1 MDTHTNETV
10 KEEKPIPSR
19 QIFNIAIQFLAL
31 GLLLTW
37 CFKIL
42 MPFIS
47 LVVWGVVLAVALYP
61 LHQKL
66 KKMLKQKGTLAAVII
81 TLILLAL
88 ILVPAIWLAS
98 TTATE
103 VKEFSAD
110 YAAGNINIPPPS
122 PTVKD
127 WPLIGNKIYDA
138 WTKASTGLDDLAKQ
152 YPTQVKTV
160 VGTGLGLLAS
170 TSKGVLLLTASIII
184 AGVFL
189 SYSESAANAAKAL
202 FKRLA
207 GNRSYDM
214 ANISALTIRNVVK
227 GILGV
232 AAIQSTLA
240 AIGFIAA
247 GIPAAGLWVLCCL
260 ILGIVQIGTFPVA
273 IIVIVYA
280 WSSLSTLTATIFTI
294 WMIIVS
300 VSDNILKPIL
310 LGKGAPVP
318 MLVVFL
324 GAIGGFILSGF
335 IGLFTGA
342 IVLSLGY
349 KLFEGWLNET
359 NA

>member
-1 MDTHTNETV
+1 MNTNETV
-10 KEEKPIPSR
+10 KEEKAIPSK
-19 QIFNIAIQFLAL
+19 QIFNLAIQFLAL

-42 MPFIS
+42 LPFVS

-66 KKMLKQKGTLAAVII
+66 KKALNQKGTLAAVII
-81 TLILLAL
+81 TLVLLAL
-88 ILVPAIWLAS
+88 ILVPAIWLGS
-98 TTATE
+98 TTARE
-103 VKEFSAD
+103 VKEFSAN
-110 YAAGNINIPPPS
+110 YAAGTLNIPK
-122 PTVKD
+122 PTPGVKD
-127 WPLIGNKIYDA
+127 WPLVGNKIYDI
-138 WTKASTGLDDLAKQ
+138 WSKSSTGVGDLAVQ
-152 YPTQVKTV
+152 YPQQVKAV
-160 VGTGLGLLAS
+160 LGTGLGLLAS
-170 TSKGVLLLTASIII
+170 TSKGVLLLAASIII

-189 SYSESAANAAKAL
+189 SYSESSANAAKAL
-202 FKRLA
+202 FKRIA
-207 GNRSYDM
+207 GSNSFDM
-214 ANISALTIRNVVK
+214 ANMSALTIRNVVK

-232 AAIQSTLA
+232 AVIQSTLA

-260 ILGIVQIGTFPVA
+260 ILGIIQLGTFPVA
-273 IIVIVYA
+273 IITIIYA
-280 WSSLSTLTATIFTI
+280 WDSLSTGTATIFTI

-300 VSDNILKPIL
+300 ISDNVLKPIL

-342 IVLSLGY
+342 VVLSLGY
-349 KLFEGWLNET
+349 KLFEAWLNDA
-359 NA
+359 NV

>member
-1 MDTHTNETV
+1 MIYGT
-10 KEEKPIPSR
+10 
-19 QIFNIAIQFLAL
+19 
-31 GLLLTW
+31 
-37 CFKIL
+37 
-42 MPFIS
+42 
-47 LVVWGVVLAVALYP
+47 
-61 LHQKL
+61 KL
-66 KKMLKQKGTLAAVII
+66 
-81 TLILLAL
+81 
-88 ILVPAIWLAS
+88 PA
-98 TTATE
+98 
-103 VKEFSAD
+103 
-110 YAAGNINIPPPS
+110 
-122 PTVKD
+122 
-127 WPLIGNKIYDA
+127 
-138 WTKASTGLDDLAKQ
+138 GLDDLAQQ
-152 YPTQVKTV
+152 YPTQVKAV
-160 VGTGLGLLAS
+160 VGMGLGLLAS

-189 SYSESAANAAKAL
+189 AYGESAAKAAKAL

-214 ANISALTIRNVVK
+214 ATISALTIRNVVK

-232 AAIQSTLA
+232 AVIQSTLA

-260 ILGIVQIGTFPVA
+260 ILGIVQLGTFPVA
-273 IIVIVYA
+273 IITIIYA
-280 WSSLSTLTATIFTI
+280 WSSLSTLAATIFTI

-300 VSDNILKPIL
+300 ISDNVLKPIL

-349 KLFEGWLNET
+349 KLFEGMVE
-359 NA
+359 

>member
-1 MDTHTNETV
+1 M
-10 KEEKPIPSR
+10 
-19 QIFNIAIQFLAL
+19 
-31 GLLLTW
+31 
-37 CFKIL
+37 
-42 MPFIS
+42 
-47 LVVWGVVLAVALYP
+47 
-61 LHQKL
+61 
-66 KKMLKQKGTLAAVII
+66 KQRGTLAAVII
-81 TLILLAL
+81 TLILVAL
-88 ILVPAIWLAS
+88 ILIPAIWLGS
-98 TTATE
+98 TTARE
-103 VKEFSAD
+103 VKEFSAA
-110 YAAGNINIPPPS
+110 YNSGTLNIPPPA

-127 WPLIGNKIYDA
+127 WPLVGDKVYDA
-138 WTKASTGLDDLAKQ
+138 WSKASTGLDDLAQQ
-152 YPTQVKTV
+152 YPTQVKAV
-160 VGTGLGLLAS
+160 AGAGIGLLAS

-189 SYSESAANAAKAL
+189 SYSESSAKGAGAL
-202 FKRLA
+202 FKRLM
-207 GNRSYDM
+207 GNGSFDM
-214 ANISALTIRNVVK
+214 VTLSAVTIRNVVK

-273 IIVIVYA
+273 IIVIIYA
-280 WSSLSTLTATIFTI
+280 WGSLSTGTATIFTI

-342 IVLSLGY
+342 VVLSLGY
-349 KLFEGWLNET
+349 KLFEAWLNEP
-359 NA
+359 AV